1 VQANPHFKPAPP
13 PSNAIRAVEVWN
25 MLGGELDWTALPI
38 LVELLAIQD
47 ADTLIRDLLVIR
59 DEQAKKRE
67 T

>member
-1 VQANPHFKPAPP
+1 
-13 PSNAIRAVEVWN
+13 